1 MKYLLKPSYVY
12 INYEII
18 KDCCVAVEDGKIS
31 NIGSLPDE
39 TGFNVIELD
48 GLTLAPGFIDIHLHG
63 GNGCDTMDAA
73 VSSLRKISEYK
84 ISEGVTSFCPAT
96 VTAPIEKTK
105 KAVRAVAEAMKNQ
118 AGGAKIIGSFLEG
131 PYINP
136 EYKGAHPEE
145 FIREIS
151 LDEIKVLVS
160 IGEGSIKS
168 FAVAPEKENASD
180 AIKYLVS
187 QNINVRIGHSAATA
201 EQAAE
206 AVKLGANIA
215 IHTFNAMSPFS
226 HRVSNMTSACLTEDG
241 LYTELICD
249 MIHTSERA
257 ANILFR
263 CKGAGKLIL
272 ITDCMMAGGLDDG
285 DYTLG
290 EMKVRVSGKTART
303 PDGTLAGSVLRLKD
317 AVRNMAH
324 CGASRADAIRMATAN
339 PAMAL
344 GIFNETGSIDIN
356 KKADLIALDD
366 NYQVKF
372 VMVDGLIKKNFQ
384 D

>member
-1 MKYLLKPSYVY
+1 MKCILKPSYVY
-12 INYEII
+12 IDYEFV
-18 KDCCVAVEDGKIS
+18 KGLCVTVEDGKIT
-31 NIGSLPDE
+31 NISPVPDD
-39 TGFNVIELD
+39 TGFDVIELE
-48 GLTLAPGFIDIHLHG
+48 GLTLSPGFIDIHLHG
-63 GNGCDTMDAA
+63 GNGCDTMDAN

-84 ISEGVTSFCPAT
+84 ILEGVTSFCPAT
-96 VTAPIEKTK
+96 VTAPVEKTK
-105 KAVRAVAEAMKNQ
+105 RAVMAVAQAMKEES
-118 AGGAKIIGSFLEG
+118 GGAKIIGSFLEG

-151 LDEIKVLVS
+151 LDELKELVA
-160 IGEGSIKS
+160 IGLGSIKS
-168 FAVAPEKENASD
+168 FAIAPEKENASE
-180 AIKYLVS
+180 AIEYLLS

-201 EQAAE
+201 EQVKE
-206 AVKLGANIA
+206 AVRLGANTA
-215 IHTFNAMSPFS
+215 IHTYNAMSPFS
-226 HRVSNMTSACLTEDG
+226 HRMSNMTSACLTEDS

-249 MIHTSERA
+249 LIHASERA

-263 CKGAGKLIL
+263 CKGAERIIL

-290 EMKVRVSGKTART
+290 EMKVSVSGKTART
-303 PDGTLAGSVLRLKD
+303 PDGKLAGSVLKLND

-324 CGASRADAIRMATAN
+324 AGASRAEAIRMATAN
-339 PAMAL
+339 PAAAL
-344 GIFNETGSIDIN
+344 GIFDETGSIEIN

-366 NYQVKF
+366 NFDVKF
-372 VMVDGLIKKNFQ
+372 VMVNGIIKKNFQ